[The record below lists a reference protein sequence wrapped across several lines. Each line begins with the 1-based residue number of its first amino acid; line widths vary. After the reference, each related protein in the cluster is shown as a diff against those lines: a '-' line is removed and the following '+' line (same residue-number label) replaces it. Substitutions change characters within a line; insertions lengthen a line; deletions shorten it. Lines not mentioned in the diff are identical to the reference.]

1 MLHVTAGSKT
11 CDARVRS
18 EIYPDTHTLLTVS
31 PFESNGNMMKYVL
44 SRLLI
49 HVEPLSLKLER
60 IVGTMLYG
68 AVELQ
73 LPLLGVLAAV
83 CSVVKG
89 RWKFFLLSMTGTHSF
104 RFTPPLHC
112 REEEVVSLSL
122 KLMCRLHSMSVHSF
136 ISHVHE

>member
-60 IVGTMLYG
+60 IVGTVLYG

-89 RWKFFLLSMTGTHSF
+89 RWQEVFFVIHDRNPLLQVHPTSTLQGGGGCLS
-104 RFTPPLHC
+104 
-112 REEEVVSLSL
+112 VS
-122 KLMCRLHSMSVHSF
+122 KADV
-136 ISHVHE
+136 